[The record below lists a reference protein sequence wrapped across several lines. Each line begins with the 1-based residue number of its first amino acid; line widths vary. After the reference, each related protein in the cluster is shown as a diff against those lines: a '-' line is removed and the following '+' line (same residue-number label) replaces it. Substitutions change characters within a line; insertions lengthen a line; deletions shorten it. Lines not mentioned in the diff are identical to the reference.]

1 MITNLQ
7 ALRDENKMENRNLE
21 KNKENLND
29 KTRVKDNKKKIR
41 RQPFKLKPTATI
53 DYKQVDIL
61 LAFSTEHGKIKS
73 RRLTKLTLKQQRQL
87 SKSIKRARYLHLL
100 PFVTSVEN

>member
-1 MITNLQ
+1 MKTRLQ
-7 ALRDENKMENRNLE
+7 ELRDKNTMKNRSIE
-21 KNKENLND
+21 KNNENFKD
-29 KTRVKDNKKKIR
+29 KNRLKDTKKKVR

-73 RRLTKLTLKQQRQL
+73 RRSTNLTLKQQRQL

>member
-1 MITNLQ
+1 MTN
-7 ALRDENKMENRNLE
+7 NRTNGNLKSNIGGE
-21 KNKENLND
+21 RNKEN
-29 KTRVKDNKKKIR
+29 KKKVR

-61 LAFSTEHGKIKS
+61 LAFSTEHGKIKP
-73 RRLTKLTLKQQRQL
+73 RRTTNLTLKQQRQL
-87 SKSIKRARYLHLL
+87 SKAIKRARYLHLL

>member
-1 MITNLQ
+1 MTIKLEDLKNCTMI
-7 ALRDENKMENRNLE
+7 KNRSTE
-21 KNKENLND
+21 KNQDKLKDKVRIKE
-29 KTRVKDNKKKIR
+29 NKKKAQ

-61 LAFSTEHGKIKS
+61 LAFTTEHGKIKS
-73 RRLTKLTLKQQRQL
+73 RRSTNLTLKQQRQL

>member
-1 MITNLQ
+1 MKTNLED
-7 ALRDENKMENRNLE
+7 LKNISTIKNRSTDNV
-21 KNKENLND
+21 KGKPRIKE
-29 KTRVKDNKKKIR
+29 NKKKVR
-41 RQPFKLKPTATI
+41 RQPFKLNPTATI

-73 RRLTKLTLKQQRQL
+73 RRSTNLTLKQQRQL

>member
-1 MITNLQ
+1 MTIKLEE
-7 ALRDENKMENRNLE
+7 AKNRNTLKNRSTE
-21 KNKENLND
+21 KARESFKEKSRL
-29 KTRVKDNKKKIR
+29 KDNKKKVR

-53 DYKQVDIL
+53 DYKQVDVL

-73 RRLTKLTLKQQRQL
+73 RRSTNLTLKQQRQL
-87 SKSIKRARYLHLL
+87 SKAIKRARYLHLL

>member
-1 MITNLQ
+1 
-7 ALRDENKMENRNLE
+7 MENTFDNL
-21 KNKENLND
+21 KKENTLKNRSTENNGE
-29 KTRVKDNKKKIR
+29 KFKEKHRPKDNKKKVR

-73 RRLTKLTLKQQRQL
+73 RRSTNLTLKQQRQL

>member
-1 MITNLQ
+1 MITKLET
-7 ALRDENKMENRNLE
+7 LRDGNSMENRSIE
-21 KNKENLND
+21 KNKENFKD
-29 KTRVKDNKKKIR
+29 KNRAKENKKKVR

-73 RRLTKLTLKQQRQL
+73 RRSTNLTLKQQRQL

>member
-1 MITNLQ
+1 MTI
-7 ALRDENKMENRNLE
+7 NLE
-21 KNKENLND
+21 DLKNQNILKNRSTEKNRENFKD
-29 KTRVKDNKKKIR
+29 KARLKDNKKKTR

-73 RRLTKLTLKQQRQL
+73 RRSTNLTLKQQRQL
-87 SKSIKRARYLHLL
+87 SKAIKRARYLHLL

>member
-1 MITNLQ
+1 MTTNL
-7 ALRDENKMENRNLE
+7 EYPKISNTI
-21 KNKENLND
+21 KNKSTEKL
-29 KTRVKDNKKKIR
+29 KTNSTTKDTKKKVR

-73 RRLTKLTLKQQRQL
+73 RRSTNLTLKQQRQL
-87 SKSIKRARYLHLL
+87 SKSIKRARFLHLL

>member
-1 MITNLQ
+1 MTTKLENLKNGNT
-7 ALRDENKMENRNLE
+7 LKNRSTE
-21 KNKENLND
+21 KNTEKTTIKE
-29 KTRVKDNKKKIR
+29 NKKKVR

-73 RRLTKLTLKQQRQL
+73 RRSTNLTLKQQRQL

>member
-1 MITNLQ
+1 MITNL
-7 ALRDENKMENRNLE
+7 
-21 KNKENLND
+21 ENLKNNTTI
-29 KTRVKDNKKKIR
+29 KNRSTETLKGKSRIKDNKKKVR

-61 LAFSTEHGKIKS
+61 LAFCTEHGKIKS
-73 RRLTKLTLKQQRQL
+73 RRSTNLTLKQQRQL

>member
-1 MITNLQ
+1 MTIKL
-7 ALRDENKMENRNLE
+7 EEIKNKTLLSNRSTE
-21 KNKENLND
+21 KNRESLKD
-29 KTRVKDNKKKIR
+29 KVRIKDNKKKTR

-73 RRLTKLTLKQQRQL
+73 RRSTNLTLKQQRQL
-87 SKSIKRARYLHLL
+87 SKAIKRARYLHLL

>member
-1 MITNLQ
+1 MTIKLEGLKKSKILDNRSTEKN
-7 ALRDENKMENRNLE
+7 RDEFKE
-21 KNKENLND
+21 KGRL
-29 KTRVKDNKKKIR
+29 KDNKKKVR

-73 RRLTKLTLKQQRQL
+73 RRSTNLTLKQQRQL
-87 SKSIKRARYLHLL
+87 SKAIKRARYLHLL

>member
-1 MITNLQ
+1 MTTNLEE
-7 ALRDENKMENRNLE
+7 LKNNNNIIKNRSTENVKG
-21 KNKENLND
+21 KSK
-29 KTRVKDNKKKIR
+29 VKDNKKKVR

-73 RRLTKLTLKQQRQL
+73 RRSTNLTLKQQRQL
-87 SKSIKRARYLHLL
+87 SKAIKRARYLHLL

>member
-1 MITNLQ
+1 MTTKLEELKSTNIL
-7 ALRDENKMENRNLE
+7 KNRSTE
-21 KNKENLND
+21 KNKDTLKE
-29 KTRVKDNKKKIR
+29 KTRVKDNKKKAR

-73 RRLTKLTLKQQRQL
+73 RRSTNLTLKQQRQL
-87 SKSIKRARYLHLL
+87 SKAIKRARYLHLL

>member
-1 MITNLQ
+1 
-7 ALRDENKMENRNLE
+7 
-21 KNKENLND
+21 
-29 KTRVKDNKKKIR
+29 KKKTR

-73 RRLTKLTLKQQRQL
+73 RRSTNLTLKQQRQL
-87 SKSIKRARYLHLL
+87 SKAIKRARYLHLL

>member
-1 MITNLQ
+1 MRTKVED
-7 ALRDENKMENRNLE
+7 LRCGTIMENRSIE
-21 KNKENLND
+21 KNKDNLKD
-29 KTRVKDNKKKIR
+29 KNRTKDNKKKVR

-73 RRLTKLTLKQQRQL
+73 RRSTNLTLKQQRQL

>member
-1 MITNLQ
+1 MTIKLKDLKKGTTLKNQ
-7 ALRDENKMENRNLE
+7 STE
-21 KNKENLND
+21 KNKEKLKE
-29 KTRVKDNKKKIR
+29 KTKTKENKKKAR

-73 RRLTKLTLKQQRQL
+73 RRSTNLTLKQQRQL